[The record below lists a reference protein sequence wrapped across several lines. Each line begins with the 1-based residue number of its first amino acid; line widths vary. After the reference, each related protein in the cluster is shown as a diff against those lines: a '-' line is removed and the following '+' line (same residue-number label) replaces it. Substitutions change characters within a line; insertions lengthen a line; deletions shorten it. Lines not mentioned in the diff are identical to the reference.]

1 MTFKQKV
8 HHHYLQLANE
18 KVQHLLKV
26 LEDLKETGS
35 NETKR
40 TAGDKHETAL
50 AMLQIEQEQKRSQL
64 KEAKLQQ
71 AAIENIHSSITTT
84 SIVNGSLIKTNKGY
98 FYMSAA
104 LGRANIDNISVIAL
118 SAQSPLGRQLSGLSI
133 GGVAVFNNTRYQVEH
148 IE

>member
-1 MTFKQKV
+1 MTFKQKI
-8 HHHYLQLANE
+8 HLHYLELANE
-18 KVQHLLKV
+18 KVQHLLQV

-71 AAIENIHSSITTT
+71 AIMQKIDPSITTAR
-84 SIVNGSLIKTNKGY
+84 IVNGSLIKTNKGY
-98 FYMSAA
+98 FYMCTA
-104 LGRANIDNISVIAL
+104 LGKSDIDNTPVIAL
-118 SAQSPLGRQLSGLSI
+118 SSLSPLGRQLTGLCT
-133 GGVAVFNNTRYQVEH
+133 GGVAVFNNSSYLIEHVE
-148 IE
+148 